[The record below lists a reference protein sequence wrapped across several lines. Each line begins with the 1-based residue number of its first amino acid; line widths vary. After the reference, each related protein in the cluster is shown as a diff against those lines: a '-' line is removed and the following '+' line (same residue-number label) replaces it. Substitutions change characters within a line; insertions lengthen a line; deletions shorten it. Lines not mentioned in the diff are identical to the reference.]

1 MNEPGDSAPPFAPS
15 AGQGGPFRTLFRSGR
30 APVVLRTRPS
40 DASPWL
46 FDALRTDYRRLGRD
60 AVPRTDQPVPESVL
74 RHARE
79 FLKALGT
86 LPDPAVCRDADG
98 GLVFEWVQSQVPPH
112 SPARCLR
119 VRIDADGMLVYAGR
133 LGDRHRVNGAEPVGA
148 EMPRLIREAIRM
160 VVGQVA

>member
-1 MNEPGDSAPPFAPS
+1 MNEPGDFVPP
-15 AGQGGPFRTLFRSGR
+15 AGQGGPFRTLLRSGR
-30 APVVLRTRPS
+30 APVVVRTRPP

-60 AVPRTDQPVPESVL
+60 AVPRTDQPVPETVL

-98 GLVFEWVQSQVPPH
+98 GLVFEWTEADARSH
-112 SPARCLR
+112 ASARCLR

-133 LGDRHRVNGAEPVGA
+133 LGERRRVNGAEPVGA
-148 EMPRLIREAIRM
+148 EVPRLIREAIRQ
-160 VVGQVA
+160 VVG